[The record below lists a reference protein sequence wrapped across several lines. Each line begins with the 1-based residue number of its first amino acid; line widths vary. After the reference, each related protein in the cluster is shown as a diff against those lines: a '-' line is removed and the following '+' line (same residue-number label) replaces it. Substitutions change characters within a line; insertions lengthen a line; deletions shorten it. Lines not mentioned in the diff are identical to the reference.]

1 MIRFICMPIHEIDT
15 IFLRHGSSIYM
26 RFFVLLERRTKVKKI
41 GIGILL
47 IISVLLLTSCGNHK
61 GELQKVGLITDNQI
75 EDLSWEKRGF
85 AGLQQIEK
93 KYGVDVFLEENIQSE
108 SEVGKAVD
116 DMAHRGVNLIFGQS
130 SNYGNYFINLAKE
143 YPNVHFV
150 YFNGTYTSKRVSS
163 ISFQSHA
170 MSFFAGMI
178 AAKMSES
185 GHVGILAAYEWQDEI
200 EGFFEG
206 VKYQDSDAKVHIN
219 FIEQW
224 SDPEKGK
231 NIYEKMLADDVDV
244 FYPTGDSFSAD
255 IIKQAHEDDVYA
267 IGYLEDQAKI
277 APSTVLT
284 STIQEISS
292 VYERIADQ
300 FNEGEL
306 SGGVIRYDF
315 ADEVV
320 RLGEFNDD
328 IPRSF
333 QQKIEKLINDYK
345 DSGVLPYE
353 E

>member
-1 MIRFICMPIHEIDT
+1 MKKTGIFI
-15 IFLRHGSSIYM
+15 
-26 RFFVLLERRTKVKKI
+26 V
-41 GIGILL
+41 L
-47 IISVLLLTSCGNHK
+47 IISVLLLTSCGHNK
-61 GELQKVGLITDNQI
+61 GELQKVGLITENQI
-75 EDLSWEKRGF
+75 DSQTWEKKGF
-85 AGLQQIEK
+85 EGLQQIEK
-93 KYGVDVFLEENIQSE
+93 KYGVDVFLEENIASE
-108 SEVGKAVD
+108 NEVGKAVD
-116 DMAHRGVNLIFGQS
+116 DMAHRGVNLIFGHS
-130 SNYGNYFINLAKE
+130 SNYGKYFLDLAKE

-150 YFNGTYTSKRVSS
+150 YFNGTYTGKRVSS

-178 AAKMSES
+178 AAEMTDSNS
-185 GHVGILAAYEWQDEI
+185 VGIIAAYEWQDEI

-206 VKYQDSDAKVHIN
+206 VKYQDPDVKVQID

-224 SDPEKGK
+224 KDPEKGK
-231 NIYEKMLADDVDV
+231 NVYEQMLADDVDV
-244 FYPTGDSFSAD
+244 FYPAGDSFSTD

-267 IGYLEDQAKI
+267 IGYLEDQSNI

-284 STIQEISS
+284 STIQEIST
-292 VYERIADQ
+292 VYEQIADK

-306 SGGVIRYDF
+306 SGGDVRYDF

-333 QQKIEKLINDYK
+333 QQKIEKAINEYK